1 MTTGGKKKKAQ
12 VCITLLC
19 HISTL
24 HNYLSPNIIL
34 IMLEL
39 VQRILS
45 ETYVN
50 IFCSQYFD
58 VPRKRLRFALII
70 SLLHVAKNSLHKQL
84 IKLSTK
90 LWSPAGENN
99 SVILFGLT
107 GDFHFVAI
115 SPSCPQGPRA
125 ERHFPGGHAEPYRT
139 WCTRCHPGMWCKEG
153 KRQI

>member
-1 MTTGGKKKKAQ
+1 MTTGENKAQ
-12 VCITLLC
+12 ACITLLC
-19 HISTL
+19 YISTL

-45 ETYVN
+45 ETHVN
-50 IFCSQYFD
+50 ILCSQYFD

-70 SLLHVAKNSLHKQL
+70 SLLHVAKNSLQTQL

-99 SVILFGLT
+99 SIILLSLT
-107 GDFHFVAI
+107 GDFHFIAI
-115 SPSCPQGPRA
+115 NPGCP
-125 ERHFPGGHAEPYRT
+125 
-139 WCTRCHPGMWCKEG
+139 
-153 KRQI
+153 